1 MNCRNAA
8 RRQGLRPKTRQ
19 SGEKVRPAHA
29 QMQVP
34 TVYITTEINDIPGA
48 NHVEPVS
55 AKELAVR
62 MVERGCSLAYLK
74 RSR

>member
-1 MNCRNAA
+1 
-8 RRQGLRPKTRQ
+8 
-19 SGEKVRPAHA
+19 
-29 QMQVP
+29 MQVP